1 MSFFRQFPEATYD
14 ILNNGALTRITDIF
28 RNVTSRQLNIPSDAF
43 ATYHIV
49 NGARPDV
56 VSQIIYGDPDYY
68 WTFFM
73 INDALKIGHAGWPMT
88 DTELESFLSREYDAY
103 SVIQM
108 CDNDE
113 HVYEL
118 DGVKFSTTVA
128 ADSGSDLDFSS
139 NLQYVVD
146 LQSGASRRVMKY
158 DPAMQQIWLYNSG
171 SSDTFIDTLK
181 QSGSFRFSTQSSYP
195 FTLATVSSEGNLYD
209 TFYPVRSG
217 LGNQIASPGI
227 LPYISAGRNAIHHYA
242 FVPAEGDYIEL
253 GYRDNDGNF
262 QGIKG
267 KAIEILQP
275 TSDSYGSIKLQIDNG
290 NFQYHYFKDDGF
302 TLTVQDVHK
311 VLIYNLASDT
321 SASTDSNFKISPIN
335 RIIPV
340 THAEWEY
347 SQNEQKSTI
356 RIVNSTQ
363 IRAFTKQYRDLLNN
377 A

>member
-1 MSFFRQFPEATYD
+1 MAFFRQFPEATYD
-14 ILNNGALTRITDIF
+14 ILNNGALTRITNIF
-28 RNVTSRQLNIPSDAF
+28 RNVTSRQLNIPTSAF
-43 ATYHIV
+43 ATYRII

-68 WTFFM
+68 WTFFI
-73 INDALKIGHAGWPMT
+73 INDDLKIGHPGWPMT
-88 DTELESFLSREYDAY
+88 DTGLESFLSDEYDGY

-113 HVYEL
+113 HMYEL
-118 DGVKFSTTVA
+118 GGEKFSTTVA
-128 ADSGSDLDFSS
+128 TDSGKDLDFSS

-146 LQSGASRRVMKY
+146 LQSGASRKVMKY
-158 DPAMQQIWLYNSG
+158 DPSMQQIWLYNSG

-181 QSGSFRFSTQSSYP
+181 QSGSFRFSTQSSHP
-195 FTLATVSSEGNLYD
+195 FTLATVSSDGNLYD
-209 TFYPVRSG
+209 KFYPARSEQS
-217 LGNQIASPGI
+217 NSIASPGI

-253 GYRDNDGNF
+253 GYDDNDGNF

-267 KAIEILQP
+267 TALEILQP

-290 NFQYHYFKDDGF
+290 KVQYHYFKDGEF
-302 TLTVQDVHK
+302 TLTAQDVHK
-311 VLIYNLASDT
+311 VLIQNSVPR
-321 SASTDSNFKISPIN
+321 STDSKFKISPTN

-340 THAEWEY
+340 TYMEWEY
-347 SQNEQKSTI
+347 SQNERKSNI
-356 RIVNSTQ
+356 RVVNSTQ
-363 IRAFTKQYRDLLNN
+363 IRAFAKQYRDLLN